1 MNCPE
6 ECTKCES
13 VNKCTD
19 CADGY
24 DIDDGKCV
32 GDGLDTL
39 VIVMIVVGA
48 LAVAGAGTI
57 WIYDRFCDI

>member
-1 MNCPE
+1 MD
-6 ECTKCES
+6 
-13 VNKCTD
+13 KCTD

-24 DIDDGKCV
+24 EVDNGKCV

-48 LAVAGAGTI
+48 LAVAGAGNT
-57 WIYDRFCDI
+57 